1 VKYKLFA
8 IDLDGTLLLPSGVVS
23 ARTKDAVLA
32 LVKAGARVCFATGRN
47 FTESRAVLE
56 SVGHFDAAVFVGG
69 ALVYDTKRQETLNR
83 TLMHPELAQ
92 ELSRFFESH
101 GHAALALQDTHT
113 AGVDYLASEEFDL
126 HGETERWLKVTNSK
140 IRRVAQLADYRH
152 EHTMRVSV
160 VTSKA
165 RGTLVR
171 GELNKAF
178 VDRIVSHNFTSMFN
192 DISVVEAFDP
202 TVNKWQ
208 GVMHVAGMHGI
219 RPEEVVAA
227 GDDVNDI
234 PMIQNAGLGVAMG
247 NAAEEV
253 KKVAKRVIKKNSED
267 GLAEFLE
274 EVLAAN

>member
-8 IDLDGTLLLPSGVVS
+8 IDLDGTLLSPSGVVTS
-23 ARTKDAVLA
+23 RTRNAVHA
-32 LVKAGARVCFATGRN
+32 IVKAGARVCFATGRN

-69 ALVYDTKRQETLNR
+69 ALVYDTKRHETLNR
-83 TLMHPELAQ
+83 TLMHPELAR
-92 ELSRFFESH
+92 ELAKFFESH

-126 HGETERWLKVTNSK
+126 HGETERWLKATHSK
-140 IRRVAQLADYRH
+140 LRRVAQLAGYTH

-160 VTSKA
+160 VTSRE

-178 VDRIVSHNFTSMFN
+178 GDRIVSHNFTSMFN

-202 TVNKWQ
+202 SVNKWQ

-219 RPEEVVAA
+219 KPEEIVAA
-227 GDDVNDI
+227 GDDVNDV
-234 PMIQNAGLGVAMG
+234 PMVKNAGLGVSMG
-247 NAAEEV
+247 NGSAEV
-253 KKVAKRVIKKNSED
+253 KHSAKRVIGKNSED
-267 GLAEFLE
+267 GLAVFLE
-274 EVLAAN
+274 EILTTN